1 MLKYL
6 LFSVILCVFII
17 PPLLLVDSNSANDFE
32 KYNKEDS
39 IQQQERNLEQQ
50 MTPVVAKDY
59 DSTDRA
65 VDTNTP
71 SDRSVNEGTDI
82 GHRYNR

>member
-6 LFSVILCVFII
+6 LFSIALLTFFV

-32 KYNKEDS
+32 KYNKEDN
-39 IQQQERNLEQQ
+39 IQQQEQNLEQQ
-50 MTPVVAKDY
+50 MAPVVTKDY
-59 DSTDRA
+59 DSADRA
-65 VDTNTP
+65 VDSNTP

-82 GHRYNR
+82 GTRYRR